1 MTLADCYKLLELSD
15 GSSHKEVRAARRTL
29 LMQWHPDKVAHNPAL
44 QEIALEQ
51 SKKINIAADFLLAQ
65 QPFVSPPPS
74 DQQQTNSNASN
85 HSQATEE
92 DRRQSERDQRHAD
105 EEAER
110 RQRETEQRQQQE
122 ADKEARQRQEES
134 QRQHAEET
142 KQQRQDAEDQQWQEQ
157 QWQRDPIDFEED
169 WQARRKE
176 QQKPEAAQKA
186 EQTRQREVAKKARAI
201 RSRLWWAAFSVI
213 AVINWYATHPAHQA
227 PGAIPQQV
235 YKTPQVTAPLEDTP
249 TNPVQQTGDIPKWLA
264 TRNDWIKS
272 DDGRSILGYSPSQVH
287 QLLGMPT
294 AIVNR
299 SATSQDDLWFPGTA
313 AQPDSD
319 PKNPAF
325 EGFVSVIYKNG
336 RVIQIENDVLS
347 TPKLRP
353 EYSTLRAI
361 MNIHPRLQTA
371 TISYSDLLTA
381 DNMAIK
387 LSQRDF
393 DVANISRDEAMH
405 FLGKTRVMYY
415 DDVNNGI
422 AFLVEV
428 AYIGHIDSD
437 YGVTADTQP
446 DRIIVH
452 TPGMNVIPAGYG
464 DREQEKNSPR

>member
-1 MTLADCYKLLELSD
+1 M
-15 GSSHKEVRAARRTL
+15 
-29 LMQWHPDKVAHNPAL
+29 
-44 QEIALEQ
+44 
-51 SKKINIAADFLLAQ
+51 AADFLMS
-65 QPFVSPPPS
+65 QPDPTS
-74 DQQQTNSNASN
+74 DYVRQRDRERVAEQERVERERRKA
-85 HSQATEE
+85 E
-92 DRRQSERDQRHAD
+92 DRRRQ
-105 EEAER
+105 EE
-110 RQRETEQRQQQE
+110 TQRQQQQDAE
-122 ADKEARQRQEES
+122 EARQR
-134 QRQHAEET
+134 
-142 KQQRQDAEDQQWQEQ
+142 RQDAEDRRWH
-157 QWQRDPIDFEED
+157 EEERKRVLALEEE
-169 WQARRKE
+169 WQAQWKAE
-176 QQKPEAAQKA
+176 VAQKKAQREAEAAQGA
-186 EQTRQREVAKKARAI
+186 EQARQREATKKTKAVRT
-201 RSRLWWAAFSVI
+201 RFWGAAFWVVVI
-213 AVINWYATHPAHQA
+213 IQISIMGTLNLVHWYATHPAHQA

-249 TNPVQQTGDIPKWLA
+249 TSPVQQTGDIPKWLA

-313 AQPDSD
+313 AQPDHD
-319 PKNPAF
+319 PKNPAYAD
-325 EGFVSVIYKNG
+325 FVSVIYKNG
-336 RVIQIENDVLS
+336 RVIQIENDVTS
-347 TPKLRP
+347 FNAPKLRP

-371 TISYSDLLTA
+371 TISYSDLVTA
-381 DNMAIK
+381 DTMAIK

-405 FLGKTRVMYY
+405 FLGQTEVMYY

-428 AYIGHIDSD
+428 SYIGHIDSA
-437 YGVTADTQP
+437 YEVTADSQP

-464 DREQEKNSPR
+464 EREQEKNSPR